1 MFCRGWTKDFLDGY
15 VLKRLENI
23 ATGQIKILRV
33 KQLPRPA
40 GHEETWTQLTRTTED
55 QRKSLTNQSP

>member
-1 MFCRGWTKDFLDGY
+1 MFCRGWKKDFLDGY

-33 KQLPRPA
+33 KQLPRLS
-40 GHEETWTQLTRTTED
+40 HEETWTQLTRTTED
-55 QRKSLTNQSP
+55 QRKSLANQSP